1 MKKILLALFAMALVV
16 AFTAPAYAAMKGAS
30 FKFSGFYRLR
40 GISENNR
47 ERSPDGER
55 GRQYYDDLIRPR
67 FTVNTDGGKVV
78 AMYEMDTVVTLTPGG
93 TVALTDAGAAAQP
106 NSPVNL

>member
-40 GISENNR
+40 GISMNNVDQN
-47 ERSPDGER
+47 EDAED

-67 FTVNTDGGKVV
+67 FTVKTDGGKVV
-78 AMYEMDTVVTLTPGG
+78 AMYEMDGGDPDGTVVGG
-93 TVALTDAGAAAQP
+93 WYR
-106 NSPVNL
+106 